1 MLYSYTILI
10 VGVLC
15 CSTAVIFIK
24 LSDVDPVLLA
34 AYRLAL
40 AGVMLAP
47 FFLQALKRH
56 PEVFMRRYFKR
67 TLWPALIL
75 GLHMILWNVGARL
88 TPAVNSTLIVNTVPI
103 VMPFILFFMVREVV
117 NRVEV
122 AGTCIALAGVLLLGV
137 SDYHFSPEHA
147 LGDAV
152 CFASMVLYAV
162 YLAFARRNRDFVSI
176 WFYLAPV
183 YLGAGLICL
192 ALGLIGWA
200 AFGLI
205 ESPFRSYPGRDLL
218 LILGIA
224 LVPTV
229 LGHSCLNYALKHLR
243 GQTVTIINLGQFIF
257 AGLMAYIVFAEIP
270 GGSFYASSLLLMS
283 GAAIVIRAA
292 R

>member
-1 MLYSYTILI
+1 MILI
-10 VGVLC
+10 AGVVC

-34 AYRLAL
+34 AYRLTL

-47 FFLQALKRH
+47 FFIQALKRH
-56 PEVFMRRYFKR
+56 PGVFMPRYFKR
-67 TLWPALIL
+67 TLWPGLIL
-75 GLHMILWNVGARL
+75 GLHMILWFVGARL
-88 TPAVNSTLIVNTVPI
+88 TPAVNSTLIVSAVPI
-103 VMPFILFFMVREVV
+103 VMPFTLYFMVREVV
-117 NRVEV
+117 NRREV
-122 AGTCIALAGVLLLGV
+122 AGTFIAFAGVLILGV
-137 SDYHFSPEHA
+137 SDYYFSPEHA

-192 ALGLIGWA
+192 TLGLIGWT
-200 AFGLI
+200 AFDI
-205 ESPFRSYPGRDLL
+205 VESPFRSYPGRDLL

-229 LGHSCLNYALKHLR
+229 LGHSCINYALKHLR
-243 GQTVTIINLGQFIF
+243 GQTVTIINLSQFIF
-257 AGLMAYIVFAEIP
+257 AGLMAYIVFVEIP
-270 GGSFYASSLLLMS
+270 GGSFYASSLLVMS
-283 GAAIVIRAA
+283 GAAIAIRPA